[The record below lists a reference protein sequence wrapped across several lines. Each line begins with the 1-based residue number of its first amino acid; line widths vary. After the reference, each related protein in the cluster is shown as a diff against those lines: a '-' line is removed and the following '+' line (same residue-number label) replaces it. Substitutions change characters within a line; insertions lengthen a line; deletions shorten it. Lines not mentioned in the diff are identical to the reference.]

1 MYSLFFLYLS
11 EQIYKIMK
19 IKLLLIGFLLA
30 ANALGAAAQVSKTYY
45 VSKPGTLISMM
56 TEEEAN
62 SVTHLTLTGRK
73 NPKDFLCGHVS
84 RCLLWYFSYLLDCMG
99 HWSAEACRWF
109 LEWRLVI
116 RE

>member
-19 IKLLLIGFLLA
+19 IKLLLISFLLA

-62 SVTHLTLTGRK
+62 SSHCVKTARCVIPIGYIVGRK
-73 NPKDFLCGHVS
+73 IKRKLFCQFIIGFSFRPDTVCRVS
-84 RCLLWYFSYLLDCMG
+84 FYRQRS
-99 HWSAEACRWF
+99 
-109 LEWRLVI
+109 
-116 RE
+116 

>member
-45 VSKPGTLISMM
+45 VSKPGTLIS
-56 TEEEAN
+56 
-62 SVTHLTLTGRK
+62 
-73 NPKDFLCGHVS
+73 
-84 RCLLWYFSYLLDCMG
+84 
-99 HWSAEACRWF
+99 
-109 LEWRLVI
+109 
-116 RE
+116 